1 MVAVDVELVC
11 REVDVGICSCGVGR
25 FGAGEPV
32 IERPVGTILL
42 GSGLSRRTGMLMNN
56 SDPRPVRLPVRLDD
70 VFEIGSAFEERRE
83 G

>member
-1 MVAVDVELVC
+1 MSAALPGVIVAVDVELVC

-42 GSGLSRRTGMLMNN
+42 GSGLS
-56 SDPRPVRLPVRLDD
+56 
-70 VFEIGSAFEERRE
+70 
-83 G
+83 